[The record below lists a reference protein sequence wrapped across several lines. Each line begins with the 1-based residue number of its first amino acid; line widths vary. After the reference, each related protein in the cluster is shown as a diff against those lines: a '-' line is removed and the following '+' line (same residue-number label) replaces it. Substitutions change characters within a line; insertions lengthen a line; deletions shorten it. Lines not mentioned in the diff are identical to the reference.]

1 MIYIKIIVKGE
12 SDTFPFT
19 KIYQYSSK
27 SDEEIFINSAI
38 LIKDRL
44 DKNLKININ
53 EAILMYSEFIVSE
66 LRDNKSIEQIQKN
79 TLNLLRPDQVMI
91 GVPETLRTMSFE
103 VMLDDKCMKFIVLNT
118 PIQISDYIL
127 QSISIKDKL

>member
-1 MIYIKIIVKGE
+1 MIYIKITVKGE
-12 SDTFPFT
+12 PDTSPFT
-19 KIYQYSSK
+19 KVYQYSSK

-53 EAILMYSEFIVSE
+53 EAILVYSSFIVSE
-66 LRDNKSIEQIQKN
+66 LRGGKSIEQIQKN
-79 TLNLLRPDQVMI
+79 ASQLLGPEQVMI

-103 VMLDDKCMKFIVLNT
+103 VTLDDECMKFIVLNT

-127 QSISIKDKL
+127 KSS

>member
-1 MIYIKIIVKGE
+1 MIYIKITVKGE
-12 SDTFPFT
+12 PDTSPFT
-19 KIYQYSSK
+19 KVYQYSSK

-44 DKNLKININ
+44 AKNLKININ
-53 EAILMYSEFIVSE
+53 EAILVYSSFIVSE
-66 LRDNKSIEQIQKN
+66 LRDGKSIEQIQKN
-79 TLNLLRPDQVMI
+79 ASQLLGPEQVMI

-103 VMLDDKCMKFIVLNT
+103 VMLDDGCMKFIVLNT

-127 QSISIKDKL
+127 KST